1 MTGSGSLPVLSSR
14 RAVLAG
20 ALLTAVSP
28 LMAQNGRIRVRITD
42 ASGAAV
48 AGANGRLLDSDGT
61 TVQTALSGKSG
72 ELSFAGLSSAQWRIN
87 VISVGFKTFK
97 VLTNLWYSKEIIID
111 ARLEVGTVGTI
122 VYVGPMPQT
131 ESLAVV
137 YVRVRDP
144 DGNVVSGGSATLL
157 GANDKPERTVHAT
170 GSEIALRNLPMRAI
184 QLVVAAPNL
193 QSEIFNLTLPG
204 DEYIQIE
211 AILRANFV
219 GEVVLP
225 R

>member
-1 MTGSGSLPVLSSR
+1 M
-14 RAVLAG
+14 LAG

-111 ARLEVGTVGTI
+111 ARLEVGTIGTI
-122 VYVGPMPQT
+122 VYVGPLPQT
-131 ESLAVV
+131 ESLGVV

-144 DGNVVSGGSATLL
+144 DGNVCPAAAQRFWARMTNPKELFTRL
-157 GANDKPERTVHAT
+157 GQRSH
-170 GSEIALRNLPMRAI
+170 
-184 QLVVAAPNL
+184 
-193 QSEIFNLTLPG
+193 
-204 DEYIQIE
+204 
-211 AILRANFV
+211 
-219 GEVVLP
+219 
-225 R
+225 